1 MSTFGQKLGR
11 DIQTTFSKLGR
22 DARVFGRKMG
32 DHPFR
37 KINNTLHSV
46 NGVLGGVSSIVPALK
61 PLSLVSN
68 GLEAATGSMRGITF
82 TDSHSSRPH
91 KPMLER

>member
-11 DIQTTFSKLGR
+11 DIHTTFNKLGR
-22 DARVFGRKMG
+22 DARVFGMKLS

-46 NGVLGGVSSIVPALK
+46 NGVLNGVSSVVPVLK
-61 PLSLVSN
+61 PISLVSN
-68 GLEAATGSMRGITF
+68 GLEAATSGMRGITF
-82 TDSHSSRPH
+82 ADGNSSRHH